1 MNGELGK
8 FFYKVA
14 AVAKAGRGEKTLA
27 HEGDMAE
34 SFGGCRDYP
43 V

>member
-8 FFYKVA
+8 IFYIVA

-27 HEGDMAE
+27 YEGDVAE

>member
-8 FFYKVA
+8 VFYKVA
-14 AVAKAGRGEKTLA
+14 AVAKAGRGEKILA
-27 HEGDMAE
+27 HEGDTAK
-34 SFGGCRDYP
+34 SFGGCRHYP